1 MDTMK
6 PLITKKEKKRKKK
19 LLQKI
24 LLMEAVRQNLRKMHT
39 NYQLSLL
46 EKKILTCSKEGQRV
60 GINLRTMKLFPFCAF
75 THLLLR

>member
-1 MDTMK
+1 
-6 PLITKKEKKRKKK
+6 
-19 LLQKI
+19 
-24 LLMEAVRQNLRKMHT
+24 MEAVGQNLRKMHT